1 VGQLIKLA
9 SMLGLLLSLFTTKA
23 LAADCPTYLDQS
35 FKKLHSQE
43 TLNLCTAYAGKPLLI
58 VNTASFCGFTPQF
71 AGLEQLHKQY
81 KDKGLVVLGFASD
94 DFFQE
99 ADSDKEIANVCY
111 LNYGVTFPMF
121 SPIHVRGNDANP
133 LFKALAEQ
141 SSSPK
146 WNFSKYLVDKDGKVV
161 KYFNS
166 LTKPDSDELKQA
178 IEGLL
183 QH

>member
-1 VGQLIKLA
+1 MRHQIHKI
-9 SMLGLLLSLFTTKA
+9 LLSLLFCLNATSA
-23 LAADCPTYLDQS
+23 PAANCPDYLNQE
-35 FKKLHSQE
+35 FKKLHSDK
-43 TLNLCTAYAGKPLLI
+43 TLNLCGAYAGKPLLI

-71 AGLEQLHKQY
+71 KGLEQLYKQY

-99 ADSDKEIANVCY
+99 ADSDKEIADVCY
-111 LNYGVTFPMF
+111 LNYGVTFDMF
-121 SPIHVRGNDANP
+121 SPIHVRGDDAHP
-133 LFKALAEQ
+133 LFKALAQQ

-166 LTKPDSDELKQA
+166 LTTPESDDLKQA
-178 IEGLL
+178 IENLL
-183 QH
+183 KR